1 MYITPLFLPNL
12 LRIQRNSFFNFLEYG
27 IKKEIQKLGIIV
39 NKKKG
44 IKIIFYPKLYQLSLP
59 NFNCNDCIINSET
72 YSCELSL
79 PIKFIGKKMTVIWI
93 VLNNIP
99 IMTNNCHF
107 ILNGSPR
114 IIMSQITRC
123 PGIYYHKKQEFLK
136 KDAYYADIIAERGTW
151 LRLEVDLKNKV
162 YLKMKKV
169 PKVPFITFLQALG
182 FKVHT
187 IFHFLPFL
195 ILKNEEEE
203 EEEDPILNSQNEAIQ
218 AIEACC
224 RNSSKRNIGM
234 NWNLLNIFD
243 QLMNNKYY
251 DLGKIGRIQINK
263 KFQVYTDCMDFTL
276 NSNDLLLAANFLLKL
291 KHGLFEIDEVDNLKN
306 KRVRIVGELLQY
318 QLIIGILRLKKYI
331 KNRLINFKDD
341 LNITNVFSSTPINN
355 TMAEFF
361 GLNPLSQ
368 FMDEINPL
376 SVITHKRR
384 LSSLGFGGVSRDTA
398 TLTIRSIHPTLYGR
412 ICPIETPEGKNA
424 GLVNSFSIFADV
436 EDGELIRTPLLKM
449 KNGYILYNTGINY
462 LSADY
467 DDNNSILSFD
477 VEKSRIGFLSNKKLP
492 TRIKQELKE
501 IDSKNIDFI
510 SISRIQMLS
519 IATSL
524 IPFLEHNDANRVLM
538 GSNMQRQ
545 AVPLLK
551 PQCCLVG
558 TGLESRII
566 NDLDEGLTSHS
577 DGIIY
582 YLSSHKITI
591 YNFIKKYKH
600 ILFKNSFFNDKKYVK
615 IDIFSL
621 LKNEV
626 NSFNK
631 ILYDSSNIFLKN
643 KKIMKIRDSDNLLK
657 LQKIHYLMNPYKYSN
672 QGTCNLNRTQ
682 VHLGQ
687 RILKRTA
694 LSTGLSTSHNELALG
709 NNMFV
714 GYISWKGYNFED
726 AVVISN
732 RLVRTNLYTSTHLE
746 KFEIEMK
753 MNQENT
759 EVLTR
764 NVNGI
769 TSEQKRKL
777 GRNGVI
783 KVGSSVYSDDILVGR
798 VLFIK
803 IDVLSPYRKLLNEIL
818 QKESIRY
825 DYKDIS
831 LRVPKYKQGR
841 ITFVNFSK
849 DIALNK
855 NQSNL
860 NSKTTSNTTLLI
872 HLMQNRIIQI
882 GDKISGRHGNK
893 GVISRVLNEID
904 MPYLIDGTV
913 IDIILNPLGVPSRM
927 NIGQVLEC
935 LLGLAS
941 NYLLKRFKVV
951 PFDEAIDFG
960 LSRNFVYS
968 KLYLSKIKT
977 GNSWLFNLSYSGKNR
992 LIDSYSGLYFDQ
1004 PVTIGKAYILKL
1016 IHLVEEKIHARSTG
1030 SYSLVTQQPLKGK
1043 SKNGGQR
1050 VGEME
1055 VWAVEGYGA
1064 AYTLHEIL
1072 TIKSDDIKNR
1082 QKIVSFL
1089 LESRPIKFGTT
1100 ETFKVLIRELQS
1112 LCLNLHFFK

>member
-12 LRIQRNSFFNFLEYG
+12 LRIQRNSFLNFLEYG

-39 NKKKG
+39 DKKKN
-44 IKIIFYPKLYQLSLP
+44 IKIIFYPKLYQLGLP
-59 NFNCNDCIINSET
+59 NFNCNDCILNSET
-72 YSCELSL
+72 YFCELSL
-79 PIKFIGKKMTVIWI
+79 PIKFISKKTIVIWVI
-93 VLNNIP
+93 LNNIP

-107 ILNGSPR
+107 ILNGAPR

-136 KDAYYADIIAERGTW
+136 KDAYYYADIIAERGTW
-151 LRLEVDLKNKV
+151 LRLEIDLKNRI
-162 YLKMKKV
+162 YLKMKKA
-169 PKVPFITFLQALG
+169 PKVPFLFFLQALG
-182 FKVHT
+182 LKTQT
-187 IFHFLPFL
+187 IYPFLPFL
-195 ILKNEEEE
+195 FLRDEEE
-203 EEEDPILNSQNEAIQ
+203 EEEDPIFTSQKEAIR
-218 AIEACC
+218 AVEACC
-224 RNSSKRNIGM
+224 SNSSKKNM
-234 NWNLLNIFD
+234 SLNWNVLNLFD

-263 KFQVYTDCMDFTL
+263 KFKLYTDSIDFTL
-276 NSNDLLLAANFLLKL
+276 NSNDLLLAANLLLKL

-318 QLIIGILRLKKYI
+318 QLTIGILRLKKYI
-331 KNRLINFKDD
+331 KNRLINLKDD
-341 LNITNVFSSTPINN
+341 LNITSIFSSTPINN

-376 SVITHKRR
+376 AVVTHKRR

-424 GLVNSFSIFADV
+424 GLVNSFSLFADV
-436 EDGELIRTPLLKM
+436 EDGDLIRTPLFKM
-449 KNGYILYNTGINY
+449 KGGHILYNNGINY

-467 DDNNSILSFD
+467 DDNNYILSFD
-477 VEKSRIGFLSNKKLP
+477 VKKSRTGFLSEKKLP

-501 IDSKNIDFI
+501 VNSKDVDFI

-551 PQCCLVG
+551 PQICFVG
-558 TGLESRII
+558 TGLESKII
-566 NDLDEGLTSHS
+566 NDLDEGLNSYS
-577 DGIIY
+577 DGIVY
-582 YLSSHKITI
+582 YLSSQKITI
-591 YNFIKKYKH
+591 YTFIQKYKNV
-600 ILFKNSFFNDKKYVK
+600 LPKKGFFNSQKSFKTK
-615 IDIFSL
+615 TFSL
-621 LKNEV
+621 LKNED
-626 NSFNK
+626 NYFNR
-631 ILYDSSNIFLKN
+631 ILYNPSNLFLT
-643 KKIMKIRDSDNLLK
+643 KKRFMKINDSDNLLK
-657 LQKIHYLMNPYKYSN
+657 LQKIHYLMNPYKHSN
-672 QGTCNLNRTQ
+672 QGTCNLNRIQ
-682 VHLGQ
+682 VDSGQ
-687 RILKRTA
+687 WILRRNS
-694 LSTGLSTSHNELALG
+694 LSTGLSTSYNELALG

-732 RLVRTNLYTSTHLE
+732 RLVKTNLYTSTHLE
-746 KFEIEMK
+746 KFEIEIK
-753 MNQENT
+753 TNQENA
-759 EVLTR
+759 EILTR
-764 NVNGI
+764 NVTGITKEQKNKLDNNGI
-769 TSEQKRKL
+769 
-777 GRNGVI
+777 I
-783 KVGSSVYSDDILVGR
+783 KVGSSVYSNDILVGR
-798 VLFIK
+798 VVFIK
-803 IDVLSPYRKLLNEIL
+803 IDILSPYRKLLNEIL
-818 QKESIRY
+818 QKESVRY

-841 ITFVNFSK
+841 ITFVSFSN
-849 DIALNK
+849 DFLLRSDSLNSISK
-855 NQSNL
+855 NNL
-860 NSKTTSNTTLLI
+860 NSTLLI

-951 PFDEAIDFG
+951 PFDEAIDSG

-977 GNSWLFNLSYSGKNR
+977 GNTWLFNLSYSGKNR

-1004 PVTIGKAYILKL
+1004 PITIGKAYILKL

-1055 VWAVEGYGA
+1055 VWAIEGYGA
-1064 AYTLHEIL
+1064 AYILHEIL

-1089 LESRPIKFGTT
+1089 LDSRPIKFGTT

-1112 LCLNLHFFK
+1112 LCLNLQFFK

>member
-1 MYITPLFLPNL
+1 
-12 LRIQRNSFFNFLEYG
+12 
-27 IKKEIQKLGIIV
+27 
-39 NKKKG
+39 
-44 IKIIFYPKLYQLSLP
+44 
-59 NFNCNDCIINSET
+59 
-72 YSCELSL
+72 
-79 PIKFIGKKMTVIWI
+79 
-93 VLNNIP
+93 
-99 IMTNNCHF
+99 
-107 ILNGSPR
+107 
-114 IIMSQITRC
+114 
-123 PGIYYHKKQEFLK
+123 
-136 KDAYYADIIAERGTW
+136 
-151 LRLEVDLKNKV
+151 
-162 YLKMKKV
+162 
-169 PKVPFITFLQALG
+169 
-182 FKVHT
+182 
-187 IFHFLPFL
+187 
-195 ILKNEEEE
+195 
-203 EEEDPILNSQNEAIQ
+203 
-218 AIEACC
+218 
-224 RNSSKRNIGM
+224 
-234 NWNLLNIFD
+234 
-243 QLMNNKYY
+243 
-251 DLGKIGRIQINK
+251 
-263 KFQVYTDCMDFTL
+263 
-276 NSNDLLLAANFLLKL
+276 
-291 KHGLFEIDEVDNLKN
+291 
-306 KRVRIVGELLQY
+306 
-318 QLIIGILRLKKYI
+318 
-331 KNRLINFKDD
+331 
-341 LNITNVFSSTPINN
+341 
-355 TMAEFF
+355 MAEFF

-376 SVITHKRR
+376 AVVTHKRR
-384 LSSLGFGGVSRDTA
+384 LSSLGFGGISRDTA

-436 EDGELIRTPLLKM
+436 EDGDLIKTPLFKM
-449 KNGYILYNTGINY
+449 RGGQILYNTGINY

-467 DDNNSILSFD
+467 DDTNYILSFD
-477 VEKSRIGFLSNKKLP
+477 VRKSRIGFLSNKKLP

-501 IDSKNIDFI
+501 INSKDVDFI

-551 PQCCLVG
+551 PQCSLVG
-558 TGLESRII
+558 TGLESKII
-566 NDLDEGLTSHS
+566 NDLDEGLKSYS

-582 YLSSHKITI
+582 YLSSQQITI
-591 YNFIKKYKH
+591 YNFIQKYKQ
-600 ILFKNSFFNDKKYVK
+600 IFFKKAFFNYHKSSKQNMFSFFN
-615 IDIFSL
+615 
-621 LKNEV
+621 NEI
-626 NSFNK
+626 NLFNK
-631 ILYDSSNIFLKN
+631 VTYNSSKFILTN
-643 KKIMKIRDSDNLLK
+643 KKILKINDYENLIK

-672 QGTCNLNRTQ
+672 QGTCNLNRLQ
-682 VHLGQ
+682 VYSGQ
-687 RILKRTA
+687 WILKRNS
-694 LSTGLSTSHNELALG
+694 LSTGLSTSYNELSLG

-732 RLVRTNLYTSTHLE
+732 RLVRSNLYTSTHLE
-746 KFEIEMK
+746 KFEIEIK
-753 MNQENT
+753 TNQENV
-759 EVLTR
+759 EILTR

-769 TSEQKRKL
+769 TIEQKQKL
-777 GRNGVI
+777 DSNGII
-783 KVGSSVYSDDILVGR
+783 KVGSSVYSNDILVGR
-798 VLFIK
+798 VLFVK
-803 IDVLSPYRKLLNEIL
+803 IDILSPYRKLLNEIL
-818 QKESIRY
+818 QKESVRY

-841 ITFVNFSK
+841 ITFVSFSNDMSVNK
-849 DIALNK
+849 DQSNVISKTNLNK
-855 NQSNL
+855 
-860 NSKTTSNTTLLI
+860 TLLI

-941 NYLLKRFKVV
+941 SYLLKRFKVV

-977 GNSWLFNLSYSGKNR
+977 GNTWLFNLNYSGKNR

-1004 PVTIGKAYILKL
+1004 PITIGKAYILKL

-1064 AYTLHEIL
+1064 AYILHEIL

-1089 LESRPIKFGTT
+1089 LDSRPIKFGTT

-1112 LCLNLHFFK
+1112 LCLNLQFFK